1 MIETTYYNVEQMV
14 PNSPEG
20 VGVWGWTCITHND
33 KMTDRAEAEAKMAEE
48 MAGWEKYLAQEQER
62 VAEGS
67 EEARDYIAKLQANVE
82 FRAWFCM
89 SNVPHLGLGFAL

>member
-33 KMTDRAEAEAKMAEE
+33 KMTDRAGQRKVSH
-48 MAGWEKYLAQEQER
+48 Y
-62 VAEGS
+62 
-67 EEARDYIAKLQANVE
+67 
-82 FRAWFCM
+82 
-89 SNVPHLGLGFAL
+89 